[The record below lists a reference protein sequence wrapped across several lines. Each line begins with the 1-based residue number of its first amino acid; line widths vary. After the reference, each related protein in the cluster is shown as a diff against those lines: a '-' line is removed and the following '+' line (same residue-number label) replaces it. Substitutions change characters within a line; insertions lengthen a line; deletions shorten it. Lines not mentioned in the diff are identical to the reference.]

1 MPYKA
6 AGGTLGTREAQPPPA
21 AGRFGYT
28 FFGIVDMQFRSL
40 LLLGFGAS
48 LAMSVSAYAAP
59 PVPAAPAAE
68 ETPVVNVAT
77 KAEELKKKKAAAQA
91 KAAAEKEKA
100 TSKSAAKAKADKAK
114 QAAAKAKADKEKL
127 AQAKAEKDKL
137 AKAKAAKEKELA
149 KAQAAREKQLA
160 AAKAEKE
167 KQAARAKA
175 EREKMLAEKAKAAEE
190 RKIRLAKEAEI
201 RKVAREKAAEERRV
215 AREKA
220 AEERQMARA
229 KAAEER
235 RLMQEARV
243 KATEEKRLAK
253 IRAEQERQAQIA
265 AAAETARQAEI
276 SRLVSMDVVQSGN
289 NSELRSEAAVQVA
302 PQQTGLFAGLFGG
315 QQVQK
320 QSMLPETRALD
331 AAMQQRAAKKPF
343 KVRPEFEPVVVQ
355 FPGYPRGTIVIDT
368 AAHYLYLVEG
378 TNKARRYAI
387 AVGKDG
393 LQYKGTVKVGDKQE
407 WPRWIPTK
415 EMQAREPA
423 KYARYADGMPGGGA
437 NPLGARAIYL
447 YQNGRD
453 THLRIHGTVAPE
465 TIGTNSSNGCFR
477 MINEHVIDL
486 YRRVP
491 VGAEVIV
498 L

>member
-1 MPYKA
+1 
-6 AGGTLGTREAQPPPA
+6 
-21 AGRFGYT
+21 
-28 FFGIVDMQFRSL
+28 
-40 LLLGFGAS
+40 
-48 LAMSVSAYAAP
+48 MSVSAYAAP
-59 PVPAAPAAE
+59 PVPAAPAVV

-100 TSKSAAKAKADKAK
+100 TSKSAANAKADKAK

-201 RKVAREKAAEERRV
+201 RKVAREKAAEER
-215 AREKA
+215 
-220 AEERQMARA
+220 QMARA

-253 IRAEQERQAQIA
+253 IRAEQERQTQIA
-265 AAAETARQAEI
+265 AAAEAARQAEI

-393 LQYKGTVKVGDKQE
+393 LQYKGTVRVGDKQE

>member
-1 MPYKA
+1 
-6 AGGTLGTREAQPPPA
+6 
-21 AGRFGYT
+21 
-28 FFGIVDMQFRSL
+28 MQFRSL

-48 LAMSVSAYAAP
+48 LAMTVSAYAAP
-59 PVPAAPAAE
+59 PVPTAPAAE
-68 ETPVVNVAT
+68 GTAVVNTAT

-91 KAAAEKEKA
+91 AEKEKA
-100 TSKSAAKAKADKAK
+100 TSKAAAKAKADKAK

-127 AQAKAEKDKL
+127 A
-137 AKAKAAKEKELA
+137 KAKAAQEKELA
-149 KAQAAREKQLA
+149 KAKAEREKKLA
-160 AAKAEKE
+160 AAKAEKD

-175 EREKMLAEKAKAAEE
+175 EREKMLAAKAKATEE

-201 RKVAREKAAEERRV
+201 RQVAREKAAEERRI
-215 AREKA
+215 ARETA
-220 AEERQMARA
+220 AKERQIAKA

-235 RLMQEARV
+235 RLMQEARA
-243 KATEEKRLAK
+243 KASEERRLAK
-253 IRAEQERQAQIA
+253 VRAEQERQAQIA
-265 AAAETARQAEI
+265 AAAETARQAEV
-276 SRLVSMDVVQSGN
+276 SRLVSMDVVRTGN
-289 NSELRSEAAVQVA
+289 NSELRSEAAVQAA

-315 QQVQK
+315 QQIQK

-343 KVRPEFEPVVVQ
+343 NVRPEFEPVVVQ
-355 FPGYPRGTIVIDT
+355 FSGYPRGTIVIDT

-378 TNKARRYAI
+378 SNKARRYAI
-387 AVGKDG
+387 AVGKEG

-453 THLRIHGTVAPE
+453 THLRIHGTIAPE

-477 MINEHVIDL
+477 MINEHVMDL

-491 VGAEVIV
+491 VGTQVVV